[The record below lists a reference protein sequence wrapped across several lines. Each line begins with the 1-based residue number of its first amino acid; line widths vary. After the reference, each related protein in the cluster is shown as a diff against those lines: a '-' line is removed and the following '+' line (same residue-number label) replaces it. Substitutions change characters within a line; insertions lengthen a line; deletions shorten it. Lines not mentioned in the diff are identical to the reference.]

1 MLADNIA
8 VVILSAGQSTRFG
21 SQKMNHS
28 LADGKTILQTC
39 IRQYQKVFSNV
50 TVVISNDSTLE
61 RSLKDS
67 NVNIVV
73 AEYAVKGM
81 SQSLITGIQ
90 SQINADAWLIAL
102 GDMPYI
108 KTSTFEKLASQSTKS
123 NIVVPV
129 CSGRRG
135 NPVIFGCDFQA
146 ELLDLEGDVGAKQII
161 ELNQSR
167 VLKVQVDD
175 EGILHDIDRAE
186 DIL

>member
-1 MLADNIA
+1 MRVDHIA
-8 VVILSAGQSTRFG
+8 VVILAAGRSTRFG
-21 SQKMNHS
+21 SQKMTHR

-39 IRQYQKVFSNV
+39 IEQYQRVSSNV
-50 TVVISNDSTLE
+50 SVVINNDSILE

-73 AEYAVKGM
+73 AKNADKGM
-81 SQSLITGIQ
+81 SQSLIAGMQNQT
-90 SQINADAWLIAL
+90 NVDAWLIAL

-108 KTSTFEKLASQSTKS
+108 KTSTLEKLTTQSAKN
-123 NIVVPV
+123 NIIVPV
-129 CSGRRG
+129 CDGRRG

-146 ELLDLEGDVGAKQII
+146 ELLTLEGDVGAKQLI

-167 VLKVQVDD
+167 ITKVQLDD
-175 EGILHDIDRAE
+175 DGIFHDIDRVE